1 MLLELLPHVTRLLPM
16 ADKYLS
22 TRSASERTQ
31 EAALA
36 AMAANVRGDLGQ
48 VVDAHAGIQRALK
61 DQAKQIAEIAAEGTR
76 TRMGVESIEAR
87 VAGLEKM
94 LRLTMKLTLVALVLV
109 AGCVVLLGFMLVHGL
124 GR

>member
-1 MLLELLPHVTRLLPM
+1 
-16 ADKYLS
+16 
-22 TRSASERTQ
+22 
-31 EAALA
+31 
-36 AMAANVRGDLGQ
+36 MAASVRGDLGQ

-61 DQAKQIAEIAAEGTR
+61 DQAEQIAEIAVEGTR

>member
-61 DQAKQIAEIAAEGTR
+61 DQAEQIAEIAVEGTR

>member
-48 VVDAHAGIQRALK
+48 VIDAHAGIQRALK
-61 DQAKQIAEIAAEGTR
+61 DQAEQIAEIAVEGTR